1 MTERLK
7 KFIKNNIPAQL
18 IELLFSKKV
27 AITKIPSRKAIISD
41 LFINRIENNWET
53 HFELLETDH
62 ILSPQQSNTNYNLA
76 TIFFF

>member
-53 HFELLETDH
+53 HF
-62 ILSPQQSNTNYNLA
+62 
-76 TIFFF
+76 